1 MRISDWSSDVCSSD
15 LVGPLIPADQ
25 EALTHFMALRYGVFI
40 HWNPATVAGKEIS
53 WSREREIPSAEYD
66 QLYKRFNPVEFD
78 ADAWVRMLKDAGFR
92 YLTFVPKHHDGFAMW
107 DTKTSDYSIMNTPF
121 GRDVV
126 PEVSAACKKHKM
138 AFCLYYSIADFYHR
152 SEEHTS
158 ELQSLMR

>member
-1 MRISDWSSDVCSSD
+1 MRISDWSSDVCSSE
-15 LVGPLIPADQ
+15 L
-25 EALTHFMALRYGVFI
+25 
-40 HWNPATVAGKEIS
+40 PATVAGKEIS

-126 PEVSAACKKHKM
+126 KEVSAACKKHKM

>member
-1 MRISDWSSDVCSSD
+1 MWPGVPAAFAADTKAYNNPPPD
-15 LVGPLIPADQ
+15 VGPLIPADQ

-78 ADAWVRMLKDAGFR
+78 ADAWVRMLKDA
-92 YLTFVPKHHDGFAMW
+92 
-107 DTKTSDYSIMNTPF
+107 
-121 GRDVV
+121 
-126 PEVSAACKKHKM
+126 
-138 AFCLYYSIADFYHR
+138 R

-158 ELQSLMR
+158 ELQSLMRISYAVFCLKKQKPQAQDQCQPPWFHATQARAFMRMLQRAYNAKGRGQSP